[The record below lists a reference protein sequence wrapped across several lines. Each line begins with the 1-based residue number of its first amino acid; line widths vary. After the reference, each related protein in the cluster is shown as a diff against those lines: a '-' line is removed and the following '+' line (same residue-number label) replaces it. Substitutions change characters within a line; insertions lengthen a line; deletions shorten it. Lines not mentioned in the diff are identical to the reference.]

1 MTVTNH
7 RGQNTGARP
16 WMHGVEEMR
25 EDMRGS
31 ARRGTATYAFS
42 DRGMTE
48 QEANEMQSQYGVSP
62 VDPLLDDGY
71 EGYGDAADQWLSVND
86 TRDNPYIG
94 GRMPDPRVDKRY

>member
-16 WMHGVEEMR
+16 WMHGVEDMR
-25 EDMRGS
+25 EN

-42 DRGMTE
+42 DRGMSE
-48 QEANEMQSQYGVSP
+48 QEANEMERMHGVST
-62 VDPLLDDGY
+62 VDPLLDDGV
-71 EGYGDAADQWLSVND
+71 EDYGDAADQWLSVND

-94 GRMPDPRVDKRY
+94 GRMPDPRVDKKY